1 MGESRPDWQI
11 IARVGER
18 TGLGRPSFAP
28 SLLFREIAET
38 IPQYAGMDYRTLA
51 WSEEQW
57 PKVGGDDVYYG
68 GTSYDN
74 KSGLGEQWPV
84 MAQLKPVPALE
95 FHEVIEPERDGLALV
110 PVVSLYDPGM
120 MIRKSEVIESRIP
133 TLLVHLHPDDA
144 ETYSIADGD
153 EVPLS
158 YNDTYIKARA
168 SVDGHTPH
176 GVALLS
182 GRPRI
187 AGPVITKFALEESD

>member
-1 MGESRPDWQI
+1 
-11 IARVGER
+11 
-18 TGLGRPSFAP
+18 
-28 SLLFREIAET
+28 
-38 IPQYAGMDYRTLA
+38 MDYRTLA

-84 MAQLKPVPALE
+84 MAQSEPVSALE
-95 FHEVIEPERDGLALV
+95 FPEVIEPERNDLALV

-120 MIRKSEVIESRIP
+120 VIGKSEVLESRIP

-144 ETYSIADGD
+144 EAYSIADGD

-158 YNDTYIKARA
+158 YNNSTIKARA
-168 SVDGHTPH
+168 SVSLRAPR

-182 GRPRI
+182 GLPRL
-187 AGPVITKFALEESD
+187 AGPVVTKFALKESD